1 MSYILKFQ
9 AFFKNSETDKTFAT
23 FNNMETRE
31 VVTATPVN
39 PEDQALFCQV
49 MKSSHTAKLKDDGKT
64 ITVRFPLSWCSINTF
79 SKDKDGNDVM
89 TISPA
94 DGCKDLCKASEVLYR
109 PEDGTVS
116 RQIAFV
122 CEVTSS
128 KSSVRSFDFGLE
140 EGLYP
145 DSNHISD
152 R

>member
-1 MSYILKFQ
+1 MSYILNFQ
-9 AFFKNSETDKTFAT
+9 AFIRDPETGKTFAT

-39 PEDQALFCQV
+39 PEDQKLFCQV
-49 MKSSHTAKLKDDGKT
+49 LKSSQAKLKDDGKT
-64 ITVRFPLSWCSINTF
+64 ITIRFPLSWCSFVTF
-79 SKDKDGNDVM
+79 DKDKNGNDVM

-94 DGCKDLCKASEVLYR
+94 DGCTELFKASEVRYR
-109 PEDGTVS
+109 PKDGTVA